1 MAAEAVFLSVLYP
14 AAGKNLIA
22 NRRKESNIKQENGI
36 RIHSKFSK
44 QKSKPQQ
51 WHDSSFYDILNN
63 QNNAFLV
70 FQLNHMEEIQMYVDL
85 SGLWQADIGDGKV
98 YSMQLPGTLDENRIG
113 HKDLGQNQWHPDAAL
128 GNAEEGFDENA
139 PIATRFTRKYTFE
152 GETRLTRR
160 ISFTPEKGK
169 RVFLEAERARCLR
182 LLVDGKEV
190 PHFTEGTLS
199 TPHVFEVT
207 GLLTGDNEITFL
219 SDNSYPGL
227 PHDAIVYSSAATDE
241 TQTNWNGV
249 LGYLRLRV
257 EEPVFLSSLRIYPD
271 REGNTLTV
279 QAEVSSDRRWSGT
292 LWVESDALKKEK
304 FGEHEYAGYKEK
316 ISVQPGRT
324 RFVLEKLPLA
334 DCIFRWDMEEGN
346 LYELT
351 AYLSSEEKSEVE
363 LISRTEAFG
372 VRTFGDNGRGR
383 LALNG
388 RVIFL
393 RSEANC
399 CEFPETG
406 HPPMTVEEWMDV
418 LARYRSYGIN
428 CMRFHSHCPPEAAFI
443 AADRMGMLMQP
454 ELSHWDPVHAFEAPE
469 SYAYYLTELKQV
481 ILALANHPSFVML
494 TFGNELAAGPAGH
507 SRMDS
512 MLALARKLDP
522 TRLYADSSNA
532 HYGDKGVDPES
543 DFFASQ
549 KYYDHDLRGTHAGGG
564 EDGALQGYINNRYPD
579 AAQNYDESMAEIRKV
594 YARPVFSFEVGQ
606 FEVLPDFRELEAFQ
620 GISDPANLRLVQ
632 ERVKKAGIS
641 AEEWKKQVE
650 ATGEISRL
658 AYREE
663 IEAAMRTKELSGIS
677 LLGLQDF
684 PGQGTALVGMMN
696 SHLEPKPYLFAEPA
710 KFQAFFRDQL
720 PLALL
725 PRYTWENTEE
735 LTVPVKIANYGKTA
749 LSGRVQCTL
758 WADAKDSG
766 TEETGELIAGAETE
780 EGSFP
785 PGTLT
790 EAGCV
795 KLSLE
800 SVKKPSRLTLKVSV
814 DGAVNH
820 YPVWVY
826 PPVSPKNLVCPE
838 NVYETQRFDEK
849 ARSVLA
855 AGGCVYLTPP
865 STKEALPKSIRAQFT
880 TDFWSVGTFARQAG
894 GMGQLIDSAHPLFE
908 DFPTDSHTD
917 WQWWPMASQRAVI
930 LPKRIRAIITEMDS
944 YAYLRPMAQL
954 FECRCGGGRLLF
966 SSMGLQD
973 LQQYPEARA
982 LLSSIYRYLAG
993 GEFAPEQELD
1003 VETVASLVAE

>member
-1 MAAEAVFLSVLYP
+1 
-14 AAGKNLIA
+14 
-22 NRRKESNIKQENGI
+22 
-36 RIHSKFSK
+36 
-44 QKSKPQQ
+44 
-51 WHDSSFYDILNN
+51 
-63 QNNAFLV
+63 
-70 FQLNHMEEIQMYVDL
+70 MYYDL
-85 SGLWQADIGDGKV
+85 SGLWQADIGDGKT

-113 HKDLGQNQWHPDAAL
+113 HKDLGQKQWHPDAEL
-128 GNAEEGFDENA
+128 GNAEEGFDESA

-152 GETRLTRR
+152 GEARLTRR
-160 ISFTPEKGK
+160 ISFAPEKGK

-190 PHFTEGTLS
+190 PHFSEGSLS

-207 GLLTGDNEITFL
+207 GLLNGDNEITIL

-249 LGYLRLRV
+249 LGYFRLRT
-257 EEPVFLSSLRIYPD
+257 EEPVFLSALRIYPD

-279 QAEVSSDRRWSGT
+279 QAEISSDRFWSGV
-292 LWVESDALKKEK
+292 LCLKSDAVKDTRKNI
-304 FGEHEYAGYKEK
+304 Y
-316 ISVQPGRT
+316 VQPGVS

-334 DCIFRWDMEEGN
+334 PDVKKWDEEEGN
-346 LYELT
+346 LYQMT
-351 AYLSSEEKSEVE
+351 ASLICAGAKDEQPAAGAEEAPDTAEAES
-363 LISRTEAFG
+363 IFASRTETFG
-372 VRTFGDNGRGR
+372 VRTFGDNGKGR

-406 HPPMTVEEWMDV
+406 HPPMTVEEWTDV

-469 SYAYYLTELKQV
+469 SFAYYQTELKQV

-494 TFGNELAAGPAGH
+494 TFGNELAAGSVGH
-507 SRMDS
+507 ARMDS
-512 MLALARKLDP
+512 MLALAHELDS
-522 TRLYADSSNA
+522 TRLYANSSNA
-532 HYGDKGVDPES
+532 HYGDVGVDMES
-543 DFFASQ
+543 DFFAAQ
-549 KYYDHDLRGTHAGGG
+549 KYYHHDLRGTHAGGG

-579 AAQNYDESMAEIRKV
+579 AAQDYDESMAEIRKV
-594 YARPVFSFEVGQ
+594 YSRPVFGFEVGQ

-632 ERVKKAGIS
+632 ERVKAAGIS
-641 AEEWKKQVE
+641 DEEWEKQVE

-684 PGQGTALVGMMN
+684 PGQGTALVGMLN
-696 SHLEPKPYLFAEPA
+696 SHLEPKPYPFAEPA

-735 LTVPVKIANYGKTA
+735 LTVPVKIANYGKTN
-749 LSGRVQCTL
+749 LSGKVRCALKTQDDT
-758 WADAKDSG
+758 
-766 TEETGELIAGAETE
+766 LIAQAETK
-780 EGSFP
+780 EGSYP
-785 PGTLT
+785 AGTLT

-795 KLSLE
+795 KLSLR
-800 SVKKPSRLTLKVSV
+800 SVEKAARLTLEVSV
-814 DGAVNH
+814 DGAVNR

-826 PPVSPKNLVCPE
+826 PPVSPENLVCPE
-838 NVYETQRFDEK
+838 NVYETQRFDEAAK
-849 ARSVLA
+849 RVLA

-865 STKEALPKSIRAQFT
+865 STKEALPGSIRAQFT
-880 TDFWSVGTFARQAG
+880 TDFWSVGTFAQQAG
-894 GMGQLIDSAHPLFE
+894 GMGQLIDSAHPLFA
-908 DFPTDSHTD
+908 DFPTESHTN
-917 WQWWPMASQRAVI
+917 WQWWPMASRRAVI
-930 LPKRIRAIITEMDS
+930 LPKRIPAIITEMDS

-954 FECRCGGGRLLF
+954 FECRCGGGKLLF
-966 SSMGLQD
+966 SSLGLQD

-982 LLSSIYRYLAG
+982 LLSSIYRYLG
-993 GEFAPEQELD
+993 SEEFAPEQELD

>member
-1 MAAEAVFLSVLYP
+1 MY
-14 AAGKNLIA
+14 
-22 NRRKESNIKQENGI
+22 
-36 RIHSKFSK
+36 
-44 QKSKPQQ
+44 
-51 WHDSSFYDILNN
+51 YDI
-63 QNNAFLV
+63 
-70 FQLNHMEEIQMYVDL
+70 

-98 YSMQLPGTLDENRIG
+98 YSMRLPGTLDENGIG

-128 GNAEEGFDENA
+128 GNAEDGFDENA

-152 GETRLTRR
+152 GEARLTRR
-160 ISFTPEKGK
+160 ISFVPEAGK

-207 GLLTGDNEITFL
+207 GLLNGDHEIALL

-257 EEPVFLSSLRIYPD
+257 EEPVFLSALRIYPERAEAD
-271 REGNTLTV
+271 GTAGSLTV
-279 QAEVSSDRRWSGT
+279 QAEISSDRFWSGV
-292 LWVESDALKKEK
+292 LRVESEALKEDTGNGAAACYEK
-304 FGEHEYAGYKEK
+304 K
-316 ISVQPGRT
+316 ISVQPGIT
-324 RFVLEKLPLA
+324 RVVLKELPLA
-334 DCIFRWDMEEGN
+334 EGVKSWDVEEGS

-351 AYLSSEEKSEVE
+351 AQLLPKERNEAGPGSSGPGRTEPENAEPGS
-363 LISRTEAFG
+363 SRTETFG
-372 VRTFGDNGRGR
+372 IRTFGDNGTGR
-383 LALNG
+383 LAING

-406 HPPMTVEEWMDV
+406 HPPMTVEEWTDV

-428 CMRFHSHCPPEAAFI
+428 CMRFHSHCPPEAAFT
-443 AADRMGMLMQP
+443 AADQMGMLMQP

-469 SYAYYLTELKQV
+469 SFAYYQTELKQV
-481 ILALANHPSFVML
+481 ILTLANHPSFVML
-494 TFGNELAAGPAGH
+494 TFGNELAAGPVGH
-507 SRMDS
+507 ARMDS
-512 MLALARKLDP
+512 MLALAHELDP
-522 TRLYADSSNA
+522 TRLYANSSNA
-532 HYGDKGVDPES
+532 HYGDRGIDPES

-549 KYYDHDLRGTHAGGG
+549 KYFGHDLRGTHAGGG

-579 AAQNYDESMAEIRKV
+579 AAQNYDASMAEIRKV
-594 YARPVFSFEVGQ
+594 YQKPVFSFEVGQ
-606 FEVLPDFRELEAFQ
+606 FEVLPDFHELESFR

-641 AEEWKKQVE
+641 DEEWEKQVE

-663 IEAAMRTKELSGIS
+663 IEAAMRTRELSGIS

-684 PGQGTALVGMMN
+684 PGQGTALVGMLN
-696 SHLEPKPYLFAEPA
+696 SHLEPKPYPFAQAA
-710 KFQAFFRDQL
+710 KFRAFFRDQL

-735 LTVPVKIANYGKTA
+735 MTVPVKIANYGKTA
-749 LSGRVQCTL
+749 LSGKVCCTL
-758 WADAKDSG
+758 RSEAAETSDCGVGASDRGVGALDCGVDASDRG
-766 TEETGELIAGAETE
+766 TGASDCGTGASDPGAEGGLIARAETE
-780 EGSFP
+780 AACFP
-785 PGTLT
+785 AGTLT

-795 KLSLE
+795 TLPLYA
-800 SVKKPSRLTLKVSV
+800 VKTASRLILTVEAG
-814 DGAVNH
+814 GAVNR

-826 PPVSPKNLVCPE
+826 PAASVRMPVCPE

-849 ARSVLA
+849 AREILA
-855 AGGCVYLTPP
+855 AGGRVYLTPP
-865 STKEALPKSIRAQFT
+865 STKEALPRSIRAQFT
-880 TDFWSVGTFARQAG
+880 TDFWSVGTFAQQAG
-894 GMGQLIDSAHPLFE
+894 GMGQLIDSAHPLFA
-908 DFPTDSHTD
+908 DFPTESHTD
-917 WQWWPMASQRAVI
+917 WQWWLMASQRAVI

-944 YAYLRPMAQL
+944 YAHLRPMAQL

-966 SSMGLQD
+966 SSLGLQD

-982 LLSSIYRYLAG
+982 LLSSIYRYLGSEA
-993 GEFAPEQELD
+993 FAPRQELD
-1003 VETVASLVAE
+1003 VETVASLVVE

>member
-1 MAAEAVFLSVLYP
+1 
-14 AAGKNLIA
+14 
-22 NRRKESNIKQENGI
+22 
-36 RIHSKFSK
+36 
-44 QKSKPQQ
+44 
-51 WHDSSFYDILNN
+51 
-63 QNNAFLV
+63 
-70 FQLNHMEEIQMYVDL
+70 MEEIQMYVDL

-152 GETRLTRR
+152 GEARLTRR

-257 EEPVFLSSLRIYPD
+257 EEPVFLSALRIYPD

-428 CMRFHSHCPPEAAFI
+428 CMRFHSHCPPEA
-443 AADRMGMLMQP
+443 
-454 ELSHWDPVHAFEAPE
+454 
-469 SYAYYLTELKQV
+469 
-481 ILALANHPSFVML
+481 
-494 TFGNELAAGPAGH
+494 
-507 SRMDS
+507 
-512 MLALARKLDP
+512 
-522 TRLYADSSNA
+522 
-532 HYGDKGVDPES
+532 
-543 DFFASQ
+543 
-549 KYYDHDLRGTHAGGG
+549 
-564 EDGALQGYINNRYPD
+564 
-579 AAQNYDESMAEIRKV
+579 
-594 YARPVFSFEVGQ
+594 
-606 FEVLPDFRELEAFQ
+606 
-620 GISDPANLRLVQ
+620 
-632 ERVKKAGIS
+632 
-641 AEEWKKQVE
+641 
-650 ATGEISRL
+650 
-658 AYREE
+658 
-663 IEAAMRTKELSGIS
+663 
-677 LLGLQDF
+677 
-684 PGQGTALVGMMN
+684 
-696 SHLEPKPYLFAEPA
+696 
-710 KFQAFFRDQL
+710 
-720 PLALL
+720 
-725 PRYTWENTEE
+725 
-735 LTVPVKIANYGKTA
+735 
-749 LSGRVQCTL
+749 
-758 WADAKDSG
+758 
-766 TEETGELIAGAETE
+766 
-780 EGSFP
+780 
-785 PGTLT
+785 
-790 EAGCV
+790 
-795 KLSLE
+795 
-800 SVKKPSRLTLKVSV
+800 
-814 DGAVNH
+814 
-820 YPVWVY
+820 
-826 PPVSPKNLVCPE
+826 
-838 NVYETQRFDEK
+838 
-849 ARSVLA
+849 
-855 AGGCVYLTPP
+855 TP
-865 STKEALPKSIRAQFT
+865 
-880 TDFWSVGTFARQAG
+880 
-894 GMGQLIDSAHPLFE
+894 
-908 DFPTDSHTD
+908 
-917 WQWWPMASQRAVI
+917 
-930 LPKRIRAIITEMDS
+930 II
-944 YAYLRPMAQL
+944 
-954 FECRCGGGRLLF
+954 
-966 SSMGLQD
+966 
-973 LQQYPEARA
+973 
-982 LLSSIYRYLAG
+982 
-993 GEFAPEQELD
+993 
-1003 VETVASLVAE
+1003 

>member
-1 MAAEAVFLSVLYP
+1 
-14 AAGKNLIA
+14 
-22 NRRKESNIKQENGI
+22 
-36 RIHSKFSK
+36 
-44 QKSKPQQ
+44 
-51 WHDSSFYDILNN
+51 
-63 QNNAFLV
+63 
-70 FQLNHMEEIQMYVDL
+70 MYVDL

-152 GETRLTRR
+152 GEARLTRR

-207 GLLTGDNEITFL
+207 GLLTGDNEITLL

-606 FEVLPDFRELEAFQ
+606 FEVLPDFQELEAFQ

-696 SHLEPKPYLFAEPA
+696 SHLEPKPYPFAEPA

-785 PGTLT
+785 PGALT

-814 DGAVNH
+814 DGAVNY

-826 PPVSPKNLVCPE
+826 PPVSPENLVCPE

-880 TDFWSVGTFARQAG
+880 TDFWSVGTFAQQAG

-930 LPKRIRAIITEMDS
+930 LPKRIQAIITEMDS

-1003 VETVASLVAE
+1003 VELIASLAAGEVQPPERTSSNSH

>member
-1 MAAEAVFLSVLYP
+1 
-14 AAGKNLIA
+14 
-22 NRRKESNIKQENGI
+22 
-36 RIHSKFSK
+36 
-44 QKSKPQQ
+44 
-51 WHDSSFYDILNN
+51 
-63 QNNAFLV
+63 
-70 FQLNHMEEIQMYVDL
+70 MYVDL

-152 GETRLTRR
+152 GEARLTRR

>member
-1 MAAEAVFLSVLYP
+1 
-14 AAGKNLIA
+14 
-22 NRRKESNIKQENGI
+22 
-36 RIHSKFSK
+36 
-44 QKSKPQQ
+44 
-51 WHDSSFYDILNN
+51 
-63 QNNAFLV
+63 
-70 FQLNHMEEIQMYVDL
+70 MYVDL

-128 GNAEEGFDENA
+128 GNAEEGFDEKA

-152 GETRLTRR
+152 GEARLTRR

-257 EEPVFLSSLRIYPD
+257 EEPVFLSALRIYPD

-641 AEEWKKQVE
+641 DEEWKKQVE

-684 PGQGTALVGMMN
+684 PG
-696 SHLEPKPYLFAEPA
+696 H
-710 KFQAFFRDQL
+710 
-720 PLALL
+720 
-725 PRYTWENTEE
+725 
-735 LTVPVKIANYGKTA
+735 
-749 LSGRVQCTL
+749 
-758 WADAKDSG
+758 
-766 TEETGELIAGAETE
+766 
-780 EGSFP
+780 
-785 PGTLT
+785 
-790 EAGCV
+790 
-795 KLSLE
+795 
-800 SVKKPSRLTLKVSV
+800 
-814 DGAVNH
+814 
-820 YPVWVY
+820 
-826 PPVSPKNLVCPE
+826 
-838 NVYETQRFDEK
+838 
-849 ARSVLA
+849 
-855 AGGCVYLTPP
+855 
-865 STKEALPKSIRAQFT
+865 
-880 TDFWSVGTFARQAG
+880 
-894 GMGQLIDSAHPLFE
+894 
-908 DFPTDSHTD
+908 
-917 WQWWPMASQRAVI
+917 
-930 LPKRIRAIITEMDS
+930 
-944 YAYLRPMAQL
+944 
-954 FECRCGGGRLLF
+954 
-966 SSMGLQD
+966 
-973 LQQYPEARA
+973 
-982 LLSSIYRYLAG
+982 
-993 GEFAPEQELD
+993 
-1003 VETVASLVAE
+1003 

>member
-1 MAAEAVFLSVLYP
+1 
-14 AAGKNLIA
+14 
-22 NRRKESNIKQENGI
+22 
-36 RIHSKFSK
+36 
-44 QKSKPQQ
+44 
-51 WHDSSFYDILNN
+51 
-63 QNNAFLV
+63 
-70 FQLNHMEEIQMYVDL
+70 MYYDL
-85 SGLWQADIGDGKV
+85 SGLWQADIGDGKT

-113 HKDLGQNQWHPDAAL
+113 HKDLGQKQWHPDAEL
-128 GNAEEGFDENA
+128 GNAEEGFDESA

-152 GETRLTRR
+152 GEARLTRR
-160 ISFTPEKGK
+160 ISFAPEKGK

-190 PHFTEGTLS
+190 PHFSEGSLS

-207 GLLTGDNEITFL
+207 GLLNGDNEITIL

-249 LGYLRLRV
+249 LGYFRLRT
-257 EEPVFLSSLRIYPD
+257 EEPVFLSALRIYPD

-279 QAEVSSDRRWSGT
+279 QAEISSDRFWSGV
-292 LWVESDALKKEK
+292 LCLKSDAVKDTRKN
-304 FGEHEYAGYKEK
+304 
-316 ISVQPGRT
+316 ICVQPGVS

-334 DCIFRWDMEEGN
+334 PDVKKWDEEEGN
-346 LYELT
+346 LYQMT
-351 AYLSSEEKSEVE
+351 ASLICAGAKDEQPAAGAEEAPDTAEAES
-363 LISRTEAFG
+363 IFATRTETFG
-372 VRTFGDNGRGR
+372 VRTFGDNGKGR

-406 HPPMTVEEWMDV
+406 HPPMTVEEWTDV

-469 SYAYYLTELKQV
+469 SFAYYQTELKQV

-494 TFGNELAAGPAGH
+494 TFGNELAAGSVGH
-507 SRMDS
+507 ARMDS
-512 MLALARKLDP
+512 MLALAHELDS
-522 TRLYADSSNA
+522 TRLYANSSNA
-532 HYGDKGVDPES
+532 HYGDVGVDMES
-543 DFFASQ
+543 DFFAAQ
-549 KYYDHDLRGTHAGGG
+549 KYYHHDLRGTHAGGG

-579 AAQNYDESMAEIRKV
+579 AAQDYDESMAKIRKV
-594 YARPVFSFEVGQ
+594 YSRPVFSFEVGQ
-606 FEVLPDFRELEAFQ
+606 FEVLPDFRELEDFQ

-632 ERVKKAGIS
+632 ERVKAAGIS
-641 AEEWKKQVE
+641 DEEWEKQVE

-684 PGQGTALVGMMN
+684 PGQGTALVGMLN
-696 SHLEPKPYLFAEPA
+696 SHLEPKPYSFAEPA
-710 KFQAFFRDQL
+710 GFQAFFRDQL

-749 LSGRVQCTL
+749 LSGKVRCVLKAQDDT
-758 WADAKDSG
+758 
-766 TEETGELIAGAETE
+766 LIAQAETK
-780 EGSFP
+780 EGGFL

-795 KLSLE
+795 KLSLQPVE
-800 SVKKPSRLTLKVSV
+800 KASRLTLEVSV
-814 DGAVNH
+814 DGAVNR

-826 PPVSPKNLVCPE
+826 PPVSPENLVCPE
-838 NVYETQRFDEK
+838 NVYETQRINEK
-849 ARSVLA
+849 AKNVLA

-865 STKEALPKSIRAQFT
+865 STKEALPGSIQAQFT
-880 TDFWSVGTFARQAG
+880 TDFWSVGTFSQQAG
-894 GMGQLIDSAHPLFE
+894 GMGQLIDNAHPLFA
-908 DFPTDSHTD
+908 DFPTESHTN
-917 WQWWPMASQRAVI
+917 WQWWPMASRRAVI
-930 LPKRIRAIITEMDS
+930 LPKKIPAIITEMDS

-954 FECRCGGGRLLF
+954 FECRCGGGKLLF
-966 SSMGLQD
+966 SSLGLQD

-982 LLSSIYRYLAG
+982 LLSSIYRYLG
-993 GEFAPEQELD
+993 SEEFAPEQELD

>member
-152 GETRLTRR
+152 GEARLTRR

-257 EEPVFLSSLRIYPD
+257 EEPVFLSALRIYPD

-766 TEETGELIAGAETE
+766 TEETGEMIAGAETE

>member
-1 MAAEAVFLSVLYP
+1 
-14 AAGKNLIA
+14 
-22 NRRKESNIKQENGI
+22 
-36 RIHSKFSK
+36 
-44 QKSKPQQ
+44 
-51 WHDSSFYDILNN
+51 
-63 QNNAFLV
+63 
-70 FQLNHMEEIQMYVDL
+70 MYYDL
-85 SGLWQADIGDGKV
+85 SGLWQADIGDGKA
-98 YSMQLPGTLDENRIG
+98 YPMQLPGTLDENRIG

-152 GETRLTRR
+152 GEARLTRR
-160 ISFTPEKGK
+160 VSFTPEEGK

-190 PHFTEGTLS
+190 PHFTEGSLS

-207 GLLTGDNEITFL
+207 GLLNGDNELTLL

-257 EEPVFLSSLRIYPD
+257 EEPVFLSALRIYPD
-271 REGNTLTV
+271 RGGNTLTV
-279 QAEVSSDRRWSGT
+279 QAEISSDRFWSGI
-292 LWVESDALKKEK
+292 LRVESEALRAD
-304 FGEHEYAGYKEK
+304 GCLSGGYGRRTC
-316 ISVQPGRT
+316 VQPGLT
-324 RFVLEKLPLA
+324 RIVLKKLPLSEKVR
-334 DCIFRWDMEEGN
+334 RWDEGEGN

-351 AYLSSEEKSEVE
+351 ACLLPEKVPGTGSTEAESGSAFEEVFPFPDPEAGEGSGPVC
-363 LISRTEAFG
+363 SRTEAFG
-372 VRTFGDNGRGR
+372 VRIFGDNGAGR

-428 CMRFHSHCPPEAAFI
+428 CMRFHSHCPPEAAFA
-443 AADRMGMLMQP
+443 AADKMGILMQP

-469 SYAYYLTELKQV
+469 SFAYYLTELKQV
-481 ILALANHPSFVML
+481 ILTLANHPSFVML
-494 TFGNELAAGPAGH
+494 TFGNELAAGPVGH
-507 SRMDS
+507 ARMNS
-512 MLALARKLDP
+512 MLALAHALDS
-522 TRLYADSSNA
+522 TRLYANGSNA
-532 HYGDKGVDPES
+532 HYGDAGIDPES

-549 KYYDHDLRGTHAGGG
+549 KYFSEQVFSEGGFCQDLRGTHAGGG
-564 EDGALQGYINNRYPD
+564 ADGALQGYINNRYPD
-579 AAQNYDESMAEIRKV
+579 AAQNYDAALQEIRKV
-594 YARPVFSFEVGQ
+594 YSGPVFSFEVGQ
-606 FEVLPDFRELEAFQ
+606 FEVLPDFHELEAFQ

-641 AEEWKKQVE
+641 EEDWEKQVE

-663 IEAAMRTKELSGIS
+663 IEAAMRTEGLSGIS

-684 PGQGTALVGMMN
+684 PGQGTALVGMLN
-696 SHLEPKPYLFAEPA
+696 SHLEPKPYPFADPE
-710 KFQAFFRDQL
+710 KFRAFFRDQL

-735 LTVPVKIANYGKTA
+735 LTVPIKIANYGKTA
-749 LSGRVQCTL
+749 LSGRVCCTL
-758 WADAKDSG
+758 RRDDSMG
-766 TEETGELIAGAETE
+766 TASGEEKTGEPVAQAETE

-790 EAGCV
+790 EAGSV
-795 KLSLE
+795 TLSLK
-800 SVKKPSRLTLKVSV
+800 SVKKASRLILEVSV
-814 DGAVNH
+814 DGVSNH

-826 PPVSPKNLVCPE
+826 PPVSPENLVCPE
-838 NVYETQRFDEK
+838 NVYETPRLDEK
-849 ARSVLA
+849 GRSVLA

-880 TDFWSVGTFARQAG
+880 TDFWSVGTFSQQAG
-894 GMGQLIDSAHPLFE
+894 GMGQLIDSAHPLFQ
-908 DFPTDSHTD
+908 DFPTDGHTD

-930 LPKRIRAIITEMDS
+930 LPERIQAIITEMDS

-966 SSMGLQD
+966 SSLGLQD

-982 LLSSIYRYLAG
+982 LLSSIYRYLGSEA
-993 GEFAPEQELD
+993 FAPVQELD